1 MGGAQDKT
9 RGVQESVRVT
19 LVGSKPEGL
28 LLPPEISS
36 KDSIVVHSLGPNHQV
51 NLLLLVGGVNQGH

>member
-1 MGGAQDKT
+1 M
-9 RGVQESVRVT
+9 RVT

-51 NLLLLVGGVNQGH
+51 NILFLVGGVNQGH